1 MYFYRHMEA
10 YVTHRQEG
18 SCGILEF
25 GNPAGNSLPG
35 KLLEELHK
43 KLHHLEEDDQVAVI
57 VLQSMGN
64 RAFCG
69 GASFSEMKGLKTVE
83 EATAFFMGFAQVI
96 NQIRNLSK
104 FIIAQVQG
112 KVVGGGV
119 GLVAACDY
127 VIAHESAGVKLSELS
142 IGIGPFVI
150 EPAVSRKIGA
160 TAFAQLSLEAE
171 RFKSALWA
179 KEKGLYSS
187 VVSSEESLKKNVT
200 ETALRLASYAPEAV
214 KNLRKL
220 HWKET
225 DHWQTL
231 LPQNA
236 EITAK
241 LVLEEATQNI
251 LKSL

>member
-1 MYFYRHMEA
+1 
-10 YVTHRQEG
+10 
-18 SCGILEF
+18 
-25 GNPAGNSLPG
+25 
-35 KLLEELHK
+35 
-43 KLHHLEEDDQVAVI
+43 
-57 VLQSMGN
+57 
-64 RAFCG
+64 
-69 GASFSEMKGLKTVE
+69 
-83 EATAFFMGFAQVI
+83 MGFAKVI

-150 EPAVSRKIGA
+150 EPAVSRKIGT

-171 RFKSALWA
+171 RFKSARWA
-179 KEKGLYSS
+179 EEKGLYIS

-225 DHWQTL
+225 DHWETL